1 MKKLKTM
8 LILFVILASISM
20 PIFSSGEKE
29 NSKEDM
35 KITVWIPGDEEEY
48 GFYFEA
54 LASFKEK
61 MENEGKSF
69 DYVIEQQPWGDYW
82 TKLPLEVNNKR
93 GPDLFLTHPAY
104 DENIR
109 GISKELS
116 LSDAEKA
123 KFAVT
128 DLYLGP
134 NGEPVYIPTTFVSK
148 VMYVNRALAPNFN
161 TANCKTWDGFVKELE
176 KLLPNSGS
184 ADALAEG
191 IIPFQYSYHMLYDLR
206 YNSGKT
212 FTNRSGNPTL
222 DDTGFDFLKSLD
234 DKGVTNYV
242 ARESAED
249 ELNNATAAVVYGEP
263 WMEFWASD
271 KVKDVIE
278 AFPVPGKHT
287 TKALELSFGINKNI
301 SGAKYE
307 LLNEYVKFMLMDKD
321 TITSIVKGSSGTPN
335 LKGLVVDYKAG
346 TAGAAN
352 VNTSNALLFLPSQPF
367 EVIVKNLMADWEG
380 LGSTKTREETVKN
393 ANYAASQIDLNVIKV
408 QEDLYRDN
416 L

>member
-1 MKKLKTM
+1 MNKLKKVI
-8 LILFVILASISM
+8 ILLSILALFSM
-20 PIFSSGEKE
+20 PIFSGGEKE
-29 NSKEDM
+29 SDNGDTS
-35 KITVWIPGDEEEY
+35 ITVWIPGDEAEY
-48 GFYFEA
+48 GFYFNA
-54 LASFKEK
+54 LANFKEK
-61 MENEGKSF
+61 MESEGKSF

-104 DENIR
+104 DENLR
-109 GISKELS
+109 GISKELT
-116 LSDAEKA
+116 LSDEEKSL
-123 KFAVT
+123 FYVT

-161 TANCKTWDGFVKELE
+161 TDNCKTWEGFVSELE

-191 IIPFQYSYHMLYDLR
+191 LIPFQYSYHMLYDLR
-206 YNSGKT
+206 YNEGKT
-212 FTNRSGNPTL
+212 FTDSSGNPTL
-222 DDTGFDFLKSLD
+222 DDTGFDFLKLLE

-249 ELNNATAAVVYGEP
+249 ELNNATAAVIYGEP

-271 KVKDVIE
+271 KVKDDIE

-287 TKALELSFGINKNI
+287 TKALELSFGINKNV
-301 SGAKYE
+301 SDAKYE
-307 LLNEYVKFMLMDKD
+307 ILNEYVKFMLMDEK

-335 LKGLVVDYKAG
+335 LKGLEIDYEAG

-352 VNTSNALLFLPSQPF
+352 VNTSDALLFLPSQPF

-393 ANYAASQIDLNVIKV
+393 ANYAASQIDLDEIKV
-408 QEDLYRDN
+408 QEDLFRNN